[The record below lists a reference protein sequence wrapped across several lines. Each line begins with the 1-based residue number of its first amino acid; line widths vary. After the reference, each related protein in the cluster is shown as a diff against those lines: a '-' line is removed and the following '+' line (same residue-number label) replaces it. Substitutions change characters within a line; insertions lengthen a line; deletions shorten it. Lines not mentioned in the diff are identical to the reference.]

1 MNTRRNLIR
10 SGIALL
16 VVVSLLVVGS
26 YLIRQNYKRHH
37 YITGTFQYGR
47 YRGQKY
53 RFTEEQQDELN
64 EKAYRIT
71 KQHIDAMN
79 KLHEAHRP

>member
-10 SGIALL
+10 GSIVLL
-16 VVVSLLVVGS
+16 VVVFLSVAGT

-53 RFTEEQQDELN
+53 RFTEEQQDELHQ
-64 EKAYRIT
+64 KADRKTDQI
-71 KQHIDAMN
+71 IDAMN
-79 KLHEAHRP
+79 KLHESERR